1 MQRRYKKKL
10 TSSKELQTLISVGGR
25 GQGVGGRGAAA
36 PQLGKYSF
44 HSGKFFSK
52 TIRVK
57 LYLTTME
64 NDFSHSEKHSKRYL
78 TALTACEASFNLFS
92 MVY

>member
-1 MQRRYKKKL
+1 MHVYNHKRRR
-10 TSSKELQTLISVGGR
+10 QGGR
-25 GQGVGGRGAAA
+25 GQGGRGQGAAA
-36 PQLGKYSF
+36 TQLGEYSF

-57 LYLTTME
+57 LLFNYNT
-64 NDFSHSEKHSKRYL
+64 NDFSHSEKQSKSYL